1 MDVCGC
7 KVPAGVTSQAGD
19 RTRKR
24 IDLNENVDAGSIPE
38 VGFELES
45 VKCADVNVCKAAPL
59 GLHRLTSECRI

>member
-1 MDVCGC
+1 LDVCGC

-24 IDLNENVDAGSIPE
+24 IDLNEDVDAGSIPE

-45 VKCADVNVCKAAPL
+45 VKRADVRSTCRVGLSHYLAFPL
-59 GLHRLTSECRI
+59 